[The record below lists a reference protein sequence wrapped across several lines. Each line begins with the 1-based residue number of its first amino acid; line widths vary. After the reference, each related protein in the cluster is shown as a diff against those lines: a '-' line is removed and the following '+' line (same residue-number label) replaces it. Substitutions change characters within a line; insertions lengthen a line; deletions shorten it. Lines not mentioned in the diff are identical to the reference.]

1 MVKVKEKRSENRE
14 KHHGFKMTKALLR
27 TIYCTCWNVCSIICQ
42 LWNFKA
48 RIKRC
53 SKCSTYM
60 TPLYFS
66 FSESLTVLLAQ
77 NPMNVAITF
86 LPSKLSVLAREP
98 GGGSAVA
105 GTGPGG
111 TAEEHTGHQ
120 TRDTGSSHQAPP
132 SLVTTFCKLFFETQ
146 VNTKLIQENKV
157 WYFYLDSFKAA
168 LGCRPS
174 WKMSFIFLSWII

>member
-1 MVKVKEKRSENRE
+1 MI
-14 KHHGFKMTKALLR
+14 KALLR

-48 RIKRC
+48 RIKRR
-53 SKCSTYM
+53 SKWSTYM

-77 NPMNVAITF
+77 NPMNVAIAF

-105 GTGPGG
+105 GTAAALGPRG

-120 TRDTGSSHQAPP
+120 TRDTGPSPQAPP

-146 VNTKLIQENKV
+146 GNMKLIHENKV

-168 LGCRPS
+168 LGCKPS
-174 WKMSFIFLSWII
+174 WKTSFIFLGWII